1 MKRDPRKYLWD
12 ARDAADAIASFTQGK
27 TAADYAESDLL
38 RSAVERQFEII
49 GEALAQL
56 AKRDSA
62 MAKQIPE
69 LRSIVGFRNILM
81 HGYAVVNH
89 EIVWR
94 TVQEDLPHL
103 RTVLDALLGAE
114 DGEAG

>member
-1 MKRDPRKYLWD
+1 
-12 ARDAADAIASFTQGK
+12 
-27 TAADYAESDLL
+27 
-38 RSAVERQFEII
+38 
-49 GEALAQL
+49 
-56 AKRDSA
+56 